1 MKKILIV
8 DDAAFTRSIHKQIV
22 AAAGYEAI
30 EASSGKE
37 AIEKFDSEKPD
48 AVMVDLLMPDMD
60 GIDVVKKIREKDS
73 SAKIIVCSADKQKF
87 RQDDAKD
94 AGAIAFFPKPVNPE
108 KLCEVLNSISETLP

>member
-22 AAAGYEAI
+22 VSAGYEAI
-30 EASSGKE
+30 EASCGAQ

-48 AVMVDLLMPDMD
+48 VVMVDLLMPDMD
-60 GIDVVKKIREKDS
+60 GMDVVKKIREKDS
-73 SAKIIVCSADKQKF
+73 TAKIIVCSADKQKF
-87 RQDDAKD
+87 RQDDAKA

-108 KLCEVLNSISETLP
+108 KLMEILKQISEQ

>member
-1 MKKILIV
+1 MTHQEAIIAFSQSEKIKTGLIWL
-8 DDAAFTRSIHKQIV
+8 SQ
-22 AAAGYEAI
+22 AI